1 MGQGAE
7 GSAAGDGEDGE
18 KPGVRQWKMVKRL
31 GKLGSAAGDG
41 KDVREAEGEG
51 MGESNSSVWDR

>member
-1 MGQGAE
+1 M
-7 GSAAGDGEDGE
+7 
-18 KPGVRQWKMVKRL
+18 KRL